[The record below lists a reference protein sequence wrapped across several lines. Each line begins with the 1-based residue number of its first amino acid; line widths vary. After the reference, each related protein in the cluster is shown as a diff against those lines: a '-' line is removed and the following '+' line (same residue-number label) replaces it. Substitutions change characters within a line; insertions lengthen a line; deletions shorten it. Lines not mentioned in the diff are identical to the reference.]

1 LSEFSEDEKKRIET
15 IKRTTLL
22 PPALKDRKKSVSQ
35 PHYWFCIP
43 GYAAQ
48 NYDDAYQEENDERV
62 FLLSIREWEQ
72 YDFKKRKGVPY
83 WLRTPYTIDS
93 TVRVVGEDGYVYHKK
108 ADTESIGVLPAII
121 IKK

>member
-1 LSEFSEDEKKRIET
+1 M
-15 IKRTTLL
+15 
-22 PPALKDRKKSVSQ
+22 SQ